1 MASASHPSEDE
12 NFKKELTVLIP
23 QLRAFARSMC
33 GNASMADDLAQEAML
48 KAWKSRESYKEG
60 TNLRAWVFTIL
71 RNHFYSEQ
79 RRAWRS
85 QPLDQ
90 EVAEGTL
97 MAVDDPS
104 APLEVLAL
112 RNALQ
117 KLPSEQREAVILV
130 GAGGLAYDEA
140 AAICGCAVGTIKSR
154 VSRGRSALEEM
165 LNDGSAGF
173 SDEQGAK
180 ASDAISDIMAEA
192 ASLQGGRG

>member
-1 MASASHPSEDE
+1 
-12 NFKKELTVLIP
+12 
-23 QLRAFARSMC
+23 
-33 GNASMADDLAQEAML
+33 ML

-71 RNHFYSEQ
+71 RNHFYSQQ

-97 MAVDDPS
+97 MATEDPS

-117 KLPSEQREAVILV
+117 KLPVDQREAVILV
-130 GAGGLAYDEA
+130 GAGGVSYEEA
-140 AAICGCAVGTIKSR
+140 AEICDCAIGTVKSR
-154 VSRGRSALEEM
+154 VSRARTALEEM
-165 LNDGSAGF
+165 LSDGSAGF
-173 SDEQGAK
+173 NDDHSADAGN
-180 ASDAISDIMAEA
+180 AISDIMAEA
-192 ASLQGGRG
+192 EALQKNPG